1 MAEQAYYDVRENYP
15 ASTTAPI
22 ALLRAGNLHFR
33 GEQWDEA
40 ALYFGQFLD
49 EYPEHE
55 KLLYALYKLGTVYE
69 KLGDDALAMGFYVLF
84 AELADPDDSRL
95 ETVEA
100 RLNLLEGQN

>member
-1 MAEQAYYDVRENYP
+1 MAEQAYNAVRENYP
-15 ASTTAPI
+15 ESTTAPI

-33 GEQWDEA
+33 GEQWVEA

-69 KLGDDALAMGFYVLF
+69 KLGDDDLAIGFYAVF
-84 AELADPDDSRL
+84 TELADPDDSRL
-95 ETVEA
+95 ETVE
-100 RLNLLEGQN
+100 RIW